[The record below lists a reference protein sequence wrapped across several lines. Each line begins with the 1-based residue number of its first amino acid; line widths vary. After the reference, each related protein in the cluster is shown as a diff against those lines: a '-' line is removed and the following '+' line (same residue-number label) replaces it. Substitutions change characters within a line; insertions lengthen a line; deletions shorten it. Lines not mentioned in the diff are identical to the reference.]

1 MKVAYR
7 FFHRIFNS
15 MSLFPQSVS
24 NTSKGY
30 LYVMVAAVAWASSG
44 TAGKGLFEA
53 GVTPADLV
61 QVRLTLSSLILASG
75 FAVLGGRLFRLEVN
89 DLGYFVI
96 LGGVIMA
103 LVQVTYFYS
112 ISKIQVVAAILL
124 QYMSPILVAVFS
136 VLFWKEKLTGSKLI
150 ALILAFAGCYLVVGA
165 YNLQLLKMNELG
177 VLGGL
182 ASALT
187 FAAYALLGER
197 AMHKYSPWTVVF
209 YAMFFAA
216 ITFHIIHPPF
226 KYLHAGYSPSQW
238 AWILYIVVMGT
249 ILPFSLYFIG
259 INYIRSTRAMIT
271 ATLEPI
277 SAGVMAYVFLGE
289 RLDYPQ
295 ILGAALVVVAIIL
308 LQLNREHDQLTPD
321 LIRSRN

>member
-1 MKVAYR
+1 MKPLR
-7 FFHRIFNS
+7 FFRRIFDRMATN
-15 MSLFPQSVS
+15 PQSASVS
-24 NTSKGY
+24 GKGY
-30 LYVMVAAVAWASSG
+30 LCVMIAAIAWASSG

-61 QVRLTLSSLILASG
+61 QVRLTLSSLLLACG
-75 FAVLGGRLFRLEVN
+75 FAALGGRLFRVSLS
-89 DLGYFVI
+89 DLGYFVL

-136 VLFWKEKLTGSKLI
+136 VLFWRERLTPAKII
-150 ALILAFAGCYLVVGA
+150 ALILALGGCYLVVGA

-197 AMHKYSPWTVVF
+197 AMHKYPPWTVVF

-216 ITFHIIHPPF
+216 ITFHVIHPPF
-226 KYLHAGYSPSQW
+226 KYLHADYSISQW
-238 AWILYIVVMGT
+238 AWIMYIVVVGT

-289 RLDYPQ
+289 RLDFPQ
-295 ILGAALVVVAIIL
+295 IVGAGLVLAAIAL
-308 LQLNREHDQLTPD
+308 LQLNREHDQLTPE
-321 LIRSRN
+321 LIRSAN